1 MKGDE
6 IRILIADADQPERE
20 ALCRALE
27 DNGFLVTCVAST
39 AEGLRSVERLG
50 LPHLM
55 IVAPRINGADE
66 GMNLCREI
74 HLSADVPVIAIAHEP
89 LHDQAAYL
97 IEECADDVVLLPASP
112 DEIVTRVRR
121 LLRRLSDFSYRNVAA
136 SQQIAPGVRL
146 NRLER
151 SVDVGGRAMTL
162 TDREAAL
169 LDLLMRHEKRILS
182 GDFLLGQIWPGERVG
197 RGTLRVTIHRLRQ
210 KIEPL
215 PDEPR
220 HILSVRGHG
229 YTFCS
234 DGVLSAS

>member
-6 IRILIADADQPERE
+6 IRILIADADQPERD
-20 ALCRALE
+20 ALCRALA
-27 DNGFLVTCVAST
+27 DSGFLVTCVAST
-39 AEGLRSVERLG
+39 TEGLRSVERLG

-55 IVAPRINGADE
+55 IVAPHINGTDD

-112 DEIVTRVRR
+112 EEIVSRVRR
-121 LLRRLSDFSYRNVAA
+121 LLRRLSDFSYRNAAA

-146 NRLER
+146 NRLEQ
-151 SVDVGGRAMTL
+151 SLDVDGRAVTL

-182 GDFLLGQIWPGERVG
+182 GDFLMGQVWPGGRVG

-234 DGVLSAS
+234 DGVLSPS